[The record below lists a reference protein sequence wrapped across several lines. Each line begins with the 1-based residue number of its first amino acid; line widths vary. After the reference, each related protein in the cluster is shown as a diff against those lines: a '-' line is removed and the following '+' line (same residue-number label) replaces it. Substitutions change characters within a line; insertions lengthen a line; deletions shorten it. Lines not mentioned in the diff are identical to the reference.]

1 MKELFK
7 NRVFQII
14 MVTDVVQQL
23 GIWVRNIAVLFF
35 VIEQTNADPV
45 AISIVS
51 VVEYLPMFI
60 FAYIGGTLAD
70 QWNPKKT
77 MIWGDYLSAVSIL
90 VVMLVVFQGVW
101 QAVFVVTFIST
112 VITQFSVPSS
122 VIMFKHF
129 VPADQMNAAISF
141 SQGLQ
146 SIYLIIGPI
155 LGTLF
160 YTTLGM
166 GFSLALIAGLFVISA
181 TVQFLLPGFSR
192 DKSKERLGI
201 FSEMAE
207 GFSFIRRNWNIKI
220 LIMVMTVFCLGQ
232 GLLQPLTVFVLEQ
245 RLSLGKESLQWF
257 FALAGIGLLIGAGL
271 SAVYSAKLPTRSV
284 LMAGFVAFG
293 TFAVIEVLS
302 TNVFL
307 TGSMYFLN
315 GIVAAFVQVAISA
328 PLIKQVDENMVGRV
342 NGLMTPLLMA
352 GLLAGAGIS
361 GIAMKLF
368 GLIPLY
374 FTAAAIM
381 VLCSMLIL
389 PYDRRKRVA
398 YDESEVNTNLT

>member
-14 MVTDVVQQL
+14 MATDVIQQM

-90 VVMLVVFQGVW
+90 VVLLVVSQGVW
-101 QAVFVVTFIST
+101 QAVFVVTFMST

-129 VPADQMNAAISF
+129 VPAEQINAAISF

-146 SIYLIIGPI
+146 SIYLIVGPI
-155 LGTLF
+155 LGTLL
-160 YTTLGM
+160 YTSLGM
-166 GFSLALIAGLFVISA
+166 TFSLALIAGLFVVSA
-181 TVQFLLPGFSR
+181 TVQFLLPGIQR
-192 DKSKERLGI
+192 ENRGEKLGI
-201 FSEMAE
+201 LTEMGE
-207 GFSFIRRNWNIKI
+207 GLAFIRQHWNIKI

-232 GLLQPLTVFVLEQ
+232 GLLQPLTVFVLDQ

-271 SAVYSAKLPTRSV
+271 SAVYSVKLPTRKV
-284 LMAGFVAFG
+284 LVAGFSAFG

-302 TNVFL
+302 TSVIL

-315 GIVAAFVQVAISA
+315 GVVAAFVQVAISA
-328 PLIKQVDENMVGRV
+328 PLIKQVDESMVGRV

-352 GLLAGAGIS
+352 GLLAGSAIS
-361 GIAMKLF
+361 GIAMKMI

-374 FTAAAIM
+374 FVAAAIM
-381 VLCSMLIL
+381 VLCSLLIL
-389 PYDRRKRVA
+389 PYDRNSRR
-398 YDESEVNTNLT
+398 ELTQS

>member
-1 MKELFK
+1 MKELFN

-14 MVTDVVQQL
+14 MVTDVIQQL

-35 VIEQTNADPV
+35 VIEQTNADPI

-77 MIWGDYLSAVSIL
+77 MIWGDYLSSISIL
-90 VVMLVVFQGVW
+90 IVMLVVSQGVW
-101 QAVFVVTFIST
+101 QAIFIVTFMST

-129 VPADQMNAAISF
+129 VPAEQMNAAISF

-146 SIYLIIGPI
+146 SIYLIVGPI

-166 GFSLALIAGLFVISA
+166 EFSLALIAGLFVVSA
-181 TVQFLLPGFSR
+181 TVQFLLPGIKREKSR
-192 DKSKERLGI
+192 ESMSI
-201 FSEMAE
+201 VSEMGE
-207 GFSFIRRNWNIKI
+207 GFSFIRNHWNIKI

-232 GLLQPLTVFVLEQ
+232 GLLQPLTVFVLDQ
-245 RLSLGKESLQWF
+245 RLALGKESLQWF

-271 SAVYSAKLPTRSV
+271 SAVYSVKLPTRIV
-284 LMAGFVAFG
+284 LMVGFVSFG
-293 TFAVIEVLS
+293 AFAVIEVLS

-315 GIVAAFVQVAISA
+315 GVVAAFVQVAISV
-328 PLIKQVDENMVGRV
+328 PLIKQVDESMVGRV

-352 GLLAGAGIS
+352 GLLAGSAIS
-361 GIAMKLF
+361 GFAMKLI

-374 FTAAAIM
+374 FAAAAIM
-381 VLCSMLIL
+381 VFCSILIL
-389 PYDRRKRVA
+389 PYDRLRA
-398 YDESEVNTNLT
+398 ETHSTLN

>member
-1 MKELFK
+1 MKELFN

-14 MVTDVVQQL
+14 MVTDVIQQM

-70 QWNPKKT
+70 QWNPKTT
-77 MIWGDYLSAVSIL
+77 MIWGDYLSAVSIFLVLL
-90 VVMLVVFQGVW
+90 VVSQGVW
-101 QAVFVVTFIST
+101 QAIFVVTFMST

-129 VPADQMNAAISF
+129 VPAELINAAISL

-146 SIYLIIGPI
+146 SIYLIVGPI
-155 LGTLF
+155 LGTLL

-166 GFSLALIAGLFVISA
+166 KASLLLIAGLFVISA
-181 TVQFLLPGFSR
+181 TVQFLLPGIKR
-192 DKSKERLGI
+192 EKSGEGYRILA
-201 FSEMAE
+201 EMGE
-207 GFSFIRRNWNIKI
+207 GFAFIKHHWNIKI

-232 GLLQPLTVFVLEQ
+232 GLLQPLAVFVLDQ

-257 FALAGIGLLIGAGL
+257 FALAGIGLLFGAGL
-271 SAVYSAKLPTRSV
+271 SAVYSVKLSTRKV

-302 TNVFL
+302 TNVLL

-315 GIVAAFVQVAISA
+315 GVVAAFVQVAISA
-328 PLIKQVDENMVGRV
+328 PLIKQVDESMVGRV

-352 GLLAGAGIS
+352 GLLAGSAIS
-361 GIAMKLF
+361 GFAMKMI

-374 FTAAAIM
+374 FAAAAIM

-389 PYDRRKRVA
+389 PYDRKL
-398 YDESEVNTNLT
+398 NTNLT

>member
-1 MKELFK
+1 MKELFN

-14 MVTDVVQQL
+14 MVTDMIQQL

-77 MIWGDYLSAVSIL
+77 MIWGDYLSAVSIMLVL
-90 VVMLVVFQGVW
+90 VVVSQGVW
-101 QAVFVVTFIST
+101 QAVFLVTFMST

-129 VPADQMNAAISF
+129 VPGELINAAISL

-146 SIYLIIGPI
+146 SIYLIVGPI
-155 LGTLF
+155 LGTLL

-166 GFSLALIAGLFVISA
+166 KFALVLMAGLFVISA
-181 TVQFLLPGFSR
+181 TVQFLLPGINREKSR
-192 DKSKERLGI
+192 EKMGI
-201 FSEMAE
+201 FSEMGE
-207 GFSFIRRNWNIKI
+207 GFSFIRHHWNIKI

-232 GLLQPLTVFVLEQ
+232 GLLQPLTVFVLDQ

-271 SAVYSAKLPTRSV
+271 SAVFSSRLPTRKV
-284 LMAGFVAFG
+284 LMAGFLAFG
-293 TFAVIEVLS
+293 SMSIVEVLS
-302 TNVFL
+302 TNVIL
-307 TGSMYFLN
+307 TGSMYFVN
-315 GIVAAFVQVAISA
+315 GVVAAFVQVAISA
-328 PLIKQVDENMVGRV
+328 PLIKQVDEKMIGRV

-352 GLLAGAGIS
+352 GLLAGSAIS
-361 GIAMKLF
+361 GVAMKMI

-381 VLCSMLIL
+381 VLCSMLVL
-389 PYDRRKRVA
+389 PYDRRTQERL
-398 YDESEVNTNLT
+398 EM

>member
-1 MKELFK
+1 MKELFH
-7 NRVFQII
+7 NRVVQII
-14 MVTDVVQQL
+14 LVTDVIQQL

-90 VVMLVVFQGVW
+90 IVMFVVFQGVW
-101 QAVFVVTFIST
+101 QAIFVVTFLST

-122 VIMFKHF
+122 VIMLKHF
-129 VPADQMNAAISF
+129 VPAEQMNAAISF

-146 SIYLIIGPI
+146 SIYLIVGPI

-160 YTTLGM
+160 YTTLGIK
-166 GFSLALIAGLFVISA
+166 FSLTLIALLFVASA
-181 TVQFLLPGFSR
+181 TVQFLLPSLKR
-192 DKSKERLGI
+192 ERSKEGFGLLQ
-201 FSEMAE
+201 EMKE
-207 GFSFIRRNWNIKI
+207 GFLFIRHHWNIKI

-232 GLLQPLTVFVLEQ
+232 GLLQPLSVFVLDQ

-257 FALAGIGLLIGAGL
+257 FALAGVGLLIGAGL
-271 SAVYSAKLPTRSV
+271 SAVYSAKLPTRTV

-293 TFAVIEVLS
+293 SFAVVEVLS

-307 TGSMYFLN
+307 TGGMYFIN

-328 PLIKQVDENMVGRV
+328 PLIKQVDESMVGRV

-352 GLLAGAGIS
+352 GLLAGSAIS
-361 GIAMKLF
+361 GFAMKLI

-374 FTAAAIM
+374 FAAAAIM
-381 VLCSMLIL
+381 VLCSMLVL
-389 PYDRRKRVA
+389 PYDRKKA
-398 YDESEVNTNLT
+398 